1 MDHRF
6 VGQEGG
12 ERRGKERREGERR
25 GGEERGDLG
34 TKDQT
39 LGGESL
45 IFSPCVTPLDIVH
58 NYLHVK
64 PGIMPYYHTV
74 R

>member
-12 ERRGKERREGERR
+12 EKRGKERRGGERR

-39 LGGESL
+39 LGGGG
-45 IFSPCVTPLDIVH
+45 H
-58 NYLHVK
+58 
-64 PGIMPYYHTV
+64 
-74 R
+74 